1 MFVIMFA
8 DEVVFV
14 KQLAATAFY
23 YVKLPVACYADTLLF
38 DVDLEA
44 LVVAVGGW
52 VFDCCNWAFDYLLV
66 IYNFFDCDI
75 VAAPCSIEFWEF

>member
-1 MFVIMFA
+1 MFA

-44 LVVAVGGW
+44 LVVAVGG
-52 VFDCCNWAFDYLLV
+52 
-66 IYNFFDCDI
+66 
-75 VAAPCSIEFWEF
+75 